1 MLHYFQCLFNNN
13 GNLSSVSNVDW
24 WNVFSYKFHSAKTCI
39 FELHKWF
46 WMISSIQRFWL
57 RLDDYLAKTIY
68 VRYRLLYF
76 LRQYSCLNVFIFSI
90 FRLDQLHS
98 QYIIWLNYV
107 GPNTWHYLHVLLFL
121 IKLGVTDTQR
131 YNTSTLRHLFMLY
144 FLTRVR

>member
-13 GNLSSVSNVDW
+13 ANLSSVSNVDW
-24 WNVFSYKFHSAKTCI
+24 WNVFSYKFYSAKT
-39 FELHKWF
+39 
-46 WMISSIQRFWL
+46 QRFWL

-68 VRYRLLYF
+68 VRYRLLHF
-76 LRQYSCLNVFIFSI
+76 LRQYLCLNVFIFSI

>member
-1 MLHYFQCLFNNN
+1 M
-13 GNLSSVSNVDW
+13 D
-24 WNVFSYKFHSAKTCI
+24 
-39 FELHKWF
+39 
-46 WMISSIQRFWL
+46 
-57 RLDDYLAKTIY
+57 KTIY

-76 LRQYSCLNVFIFSI
+76 LRQYLCLNVFIFSI

-121 IKLGVTDTQR
+121 IKLGVTETQR

-144 FLTRVR
+144 FCDTSQIIFRMNDNLQCSKWLREKFEKVLTRIANPSFSMLIAYRYLRGDSVKKWWQLWKIS